1 MWARRQSACGG
12 EPPLGDEQ
20 HVETPDGSRP
30 NTERSRSRRQ
40 WSGAQRCSPW
50 LVLAL
55 GLAGEA
61 AVLIV
66 QDRRLWF
73 FRDDFGFL
81 LGRHISQ
88 QPVESLMTPHNEHWS
103 ALPVIAFRGMWQIFG
118 LRHYL
123 PYALMP
129 LLLHLA
135 LAVCVAI
142 LVRRAGVGPW
152 PAVLTA
158 LVFAYLAGG
167 AGAENTLWA
176 FQIGF
181 IGSCLGGV
189 VALIC
194 FDLARAHPDD
204 RWGRRW
210 FWIGEVFLVAALM
223 CSGMGVPMVIT
234 AAAWALLRG
243 GPAAALRTAAVPV
256 VVYAVWYAVWGHSG
270 FSAPPLASGLV
281 HAPVAAANAIGNIWN
296 VATAMPGAGP
306 AVLVALVFAVV
317 WTRHQPPLRTLGA
330 AGLVGLAAEYLIVG
344 FGRAKLD
351 LDYIE
356 HSRYLY
362 VGLVLCTPAV
372 GCVLELIAQRLHDLP
387 RANAGAWLVVAVVV
401 VLLGASETAQYA
413 AARRIADP
421 ARKQELIAAAALI
434 RSGAP
439 LLSDRIDPFDDYRHP
454 GMSVSALKEAHA
466 LGDLPS
472 GRPSSTALF
481 DERSVLQVNVQDA
494 SMHVPAATSYHWSD
508 HWTGDSDRSSGTGDV
523 LRGCTSRTLPSTT
536 RLVVP
541 LGAHGAQVKITFTP
555 AGDAP
560 RVIRTRIRQ
569 DGRAS
574 IRSTWSLDARWH
586 LTGRRLFVAS
596 TVQFATLQAALPA
609 GQVGVC
615 PAGKSGSGGAGH

>member
-1 MWARRQSACGG
+1 
-12 EPPLGDEQ
+12 
-20 HVETPDGSRP
+20 
-30 NTERSRSRRQ
+30 
-40 WSGAQRCSPW
+40 
-50 LVLAL
+50 
-55 GLAGEA
+55 
-61 AVLIV
+61 
-66 QDRRLWF
+66 
-73 FRDDFGFL
+73 
-81 LGRHISQ
+81 
-88 QPVESLMTPHNEHWS
+88 MTPHNEHWS

-142 LVRRAGVGPW
+142 LVRRAGVGSW

-210 FWIGEVFLVAALM
+210 FWIGEVF
-223 CSGMGVPMVIT
+223 
-234 AAAWALLRG
+234 
-243 GPAAALRTAAVPV
+243 
-256 VVYAVWYAVWGHSG
+256 
-270 FSAPPLASGLV
+270 
-281 HAPVAAANAIGNIWN
+281 
-296 VATAMPGAGP
+296 
-306 AVLVALVFAVV
+306 
-317 WTRHQPPLRTLGA
+317 LGA

-439 LLSDRIDPFDDYRHP
+439 LLSDRIDPFDEYRHP

-508 HWTGDSDRSSGTGDV
+508 HWTGDSDRSSGTGDG